1 VLHFLKIPLSQ
12 DHLATGFIQEHH
24 MRLYSQKDV
33 DLKGARAART
43 R

>member
-1 VLHFLKIPLSQ
+1 
-12 DHLATGFIQEHH
+12 

-33 DLKGARAART
+33 DLKALRGRASPFSGMGARAART